1 MYIDIKK
8 WNEKDISKKLMEVSF
23 KLLNKLKWQDQDA
36 LNIVFD
42 DKCIYLSKKYN
53 YILNMKHKNAVMM
66 QYLYIML
73 GSINLGL
80 NGVCIH

>member
-42 DKCIYLSKKYN
+42 DKCIYLSKN
-53 YILNMKHKNAVMM
+53 I
-66 QYLYIML
+66 I
-73 GSINLGL
+73 IF
-80 NGVCIH
+80 